1 MKKFTKIA
9 LSALSL
15 ASVAAISIAGTVAYL
30 TNTDAD
36 INVMT
41 LGNVKIEQH
50 EYERVTNA
58 DGSFKK
64 ETIDEQTS
72 YVLQDFTQGKEL
84 VPIVGDPSLSGTD
97 PAYAGWDTTSVRMSQ
112 VDSYGGMSVFAGKNA
127 QDKFVT
133 VENTGKTDA
142 YVRTLVAIEC
152 GTGDAALIGTSYH
165 SNWTK
170 NVIGTIAV
178 GGVNYYLI
186 EYVYKGASDGSRHVN
201 GVLPAGDTSYP
212 NLSQIY
218 IKSAA
223 TNEDMVALDGNGNG
237 TLDVL
242 VFSQA
247 VQADGFDNADA
258 ALDAAFG
265 NIDTD
270 NHPWLNGTGIVVA
283 SPESGAVRPA
293 GYAPSKDGEVI
304 DNLVIYDNSDDVTNL
319 RALYQNGIT
328 GDLTITNSYL
338 EGTYAMNVT
347 AVAGSDAVLTAENSA
362 FRGWVSF
369 SGFASAS
376 FTNCNFGVG
385 PVGSGEYNYI
395 RTYNDTTLTNCDLAG
410 TMLDTHDEEGNL
422 TGATITL
429 VNCTY
434 NGKAI
439 TADMLANIVDGDSAV
454 VIG

>member
-1 MKKFTKIA
+1 MKKFTKVA

-58 DGSFKK
+58 DGTFAT
-64 ETIDEQTS
+64 ETIDEQNS
-72 YVLQDFTQGKEL
+72 YVLQDFTQGKAL
-84 VPIVGDPSLSGTD
+84 VPTTD
-97 PAYAGWDTTSVRMSQ
+97 PTNHGAGPWDGTTVRMSQ
-112 VDSYGGMSVFAGKNA
+112 VGSYGGMQVFSNKNA

-142 YVRTLVAIEC
+142 YVRTLVAVEC
-152 GTGDAALIGTSYH
+152 GTGDADLIGTSYH
-165 SNWTK
+165 STWTK
-170 NVIGTIAV
+170 NEIGTIAV
-178 GGVNYYLI
+178 GNVNYYLV
-186 EYVYKGASDGSRHVN
+186 EYVYAGAKLSDGSYRHEN

-218 IKSAA
+218 IGSAA

-258 ALDAAFG
+258 ALNAAFG
-265 NIDTD
+265 DITTQ
-270 NHPWLNGTGIVVA
+270 NHPWTEGTGIVVA

-293 GYAPSKDGEVI
+293 GYVPEGKDVVL
-304 DNLVIYDNSDDVTNL
+304 DNVVVNDKSDEATNL
-319 RALYQNGIT
+319 RALYT
-328 GDLTITNSYL
+328 GDGKKVNGNLTVTNSYL
-338 EGTYAMNVT
+338 DGTYAMNVIGDDT
-347 AVAGSDAVLTAENSA
+347 GVLTVENTA
-362 FRGWVSF
+362 LRGWVSYD
-369 SGFASAS
+369 GFTSAS
-376 FTNCNFGVG
+376 FTDCNFDIN
-385 PVGSGEYNYI
+385 SNAEYYKTI
-395 RTYNDTTLTNCDLAG
+395 RPYSDIVLTNCDFAAG
-410 TMLDTHDEEGNL
+410 YEFWLDKMPA
-422 TGATITL
+422 GASITFD
-429 VNCTY
+429 NCTIGGVALTNASQLNVVY
-434 NGKAI
+434 EGG
-439 TADMLANIVDGDSAV
+439 TV
-454 VIG
+454 VIK

>member
-58 DGSFKK
+58 DGSFKT
-64 ETIDEQTS
+64 ETIDEQKS
-72 YVLQDFTQGKEL
+72 YVLQDFTQGKAL
-84 VPIVGDPSLSGTD
+84 LPTTD
-97 PAYAGWDTTSVRMSQ
+97 PTNHGAGPWDSTTVRMSQ
-112 VDSYGGMSVFAGKNA
+112 VDSYGGMQVFSNKNA

-142 YVRTLVAIEC
+142 YVRTLVAVEC
-152 GTGDAALIGTSYH
+152 GTGDADLIGTSYH
-165 SNWTK
+165 NTWTK
-170 NVIGTIAV
+170 NEIGTIAV

-186 EYVYKGASDGSRHVN
+186 EYVYAGAKLSDGSYRHAK
-201 GVLPAGDTSYP
+201 GVLPAGDTTYP

-218 IKSAA
+218 IDSAA

-258 ALDAAFG
+258 ALVAAFG
-265 NIDTD
+265 DITTT
-270 NHPWLNGTGIVVA
+270 NHPWLSGSGIDNEAETVG
-283 SPESGAVRPA
+283 EILSGYVPA
-293 GYAPSKDGEVI
+293 GEDVVI
-304 DNLVIYDNSDDVTNL
+304 DNLIVNDQSDEATNL
-319 RALYQNGIT
+319 RALYNGASARIK

-338 EGTYAMNVT
+338 DGTYAMNVYGDGTGALIVENT
-347 AVAGSDAVLTAENSA
+347 AL
-362 FRGWVSF
+362 RGWTSYD
-369 SGFASAS
+369 GFTSAS
-376 FTNCNFGVG
+376 FTDCNFDIN
-385 PVGSGEYNYI
+385 SNAECYKSI
-395 RTYNDTTLTNCDLAG
+395 RPYSEIVLTNCDFAAG
-410 TMLDTHDEEGNL
+410 YEFRLDKMPA
-422 TGATITL
+422 GASITFD
-429 VNCTY
+429 NCTIGGVALT
-434 NGKAI
+434 NASQLNVVLEGG
-439 TADMLANIVDGDSAV
+439 TV
-454 VIG
+454 VIK

>member
-112 VDSYGGMSVFAGKNA
+112 VDSYGGMQVFAGKNA

-152 GTGDAALIGTSYH
+152 GTGDADLIGTSYH
-165 SNWTK
+165 STWTK
-170 NVIGTIAV
+170 NEIGTIAV
-178 GGVNYYLI
+178 GGVGGVNYYLV
-186 EYVYKGASDGSRHVN
+186 EYVYKGASDVSRHVN

-218 IKSAA
+218 IQSAA

-242 VFSQA
+242 VLSQA
-247 VQADGFDNADA
+247 VQADGFADA
-258 ALDAAFG
+258 NTALDAAFG
-265 NIDTD
+265 DITTT
-270 NHPWLNGTGIVVA
+270 NHPWLSGSGIDNEAETVGEILTGYV
-283 SPESGAVRPA
+283 PA
-293 GYAPSKDGEVI
+293 GADVVI
-304 DNLVIYDNSDDVTNL
+304 DNLIVNDQSDEATNL
-319 RALYQNGIT
+319 RALYNGSSARIK

-338 EGTYAMNVT
+338 DGTYAMNVYGDGTGALIVENT
-347 AVAGSDAVLTAENSA
+347 AL
-362 FRGWVSF
+362 RGWTSYD
-369 SGFASAS
+369 GFTSAS
-376 FTNCNFGVG
+376 FTDCNFDIN
-385 PVGSGEYNYI
+385 SNAECYKTI
-395 RTYNDTTLTNCDLAG
+395 RPYSEIVLTNCDFAAG
-410 TMLDTHDEEGNL
+410 YEFWLDKMPA
-422 TGATITL
+422 GASITFD
-429 VNCTY
+429 NCTIGGVALT
-434 NGKAI
+434 NASQLNVVLEGG
-439 TADMLANIVDGDSAV
+439 TV
-454 VIG
+454 VIK

>member
-1 MKKFTKIA
+1 MKKFTKVA

-30 TNTDAD
+30 TDDEKAN
-36 INVMT
+36 NVFT
-41 LGNVKIEQH
+41 VGNVDIAIN
-50 EYERVTNA
+50 EYQRNE
-58 DGSFKK
+58 DGSAL
-64 ETIDEQTS
+64 E
-72 YVLQDFTQGKEL
+72 DFEQGKQL
-84 VPIVGDPSLSGTD
+84 MPIVGSAQADSTSSNMDKWGMPT
-97 PAYAGWDTTSVRMSQ
+97 AGN
-112 VDSYGGMSVFAGKNA
+112 YG
-127 QDKFVT
+127 DKIVT
-133 VENTGKTDA
+133 VTNTGKSDA
-142 YVRTLVAIEC
+142 YVRIYVAKPAALADVKKD
-152 GTGDAALIGTSYH
+152 GSADTSDDVLHNNLGNRVDLDGDYTDATGDAWKNNW
-165 SNWTK
+165 NWTYPAVK
-170 NVIGTIAV
+170 VFTATID
-178 GGVNYYLI
+178 GQ
-186 EYVYKGASDGSRHVN
+186 EYEV
-201 GVLPAGDTSYP
+201 
-212 NLSQIY
+212 
-218 IKSAA
+218 AA
-223 TNEDMVALDGNGNG
+223 YDM
-237 TLDVL
+237 TDVL
-242 VFSQA
+242 KPGEESDAIIAGFYLDAAVDYDDETGKYVWGDVVLDYDFSKGVTVPVYAQA
-247 VQADGFDNADA
+247 VQSAGFATAAEAFAAAGMDA
-258 ALDAAFG
+258 ALQAEWWEDVKFTT
-265 NIDTD
+265 N
-270 NHPWLNGTGIVVA
+270 A

-347 AVAGSDAVLTAENSA
+347 AVAGSGAVLTVENSA

-410 TMLDTHDEEGNL
+410 TMLDTHDEKGNL
-422 TGATITL
+422 TDATITL

-434 NGKAI
+434 NGEAI
-439 TADMLANIVDGDSAV
+439 TADMLADIVDGDSAV